1 MNGYNKV
8 INAIYEY
15 VNADSPDEVKRRI
28 ENVLDFNINLRHSYV
43 DNDKPMSVQ
52 DVNMEI
58 LRMAELKDLRVCYVP
73 INNKLVGLRHD

>member
-15 VNADSPDEVKRRI
+15 VTADSPDEVKRRI

-58 LRMAELKDLRVCYVP
+58 LRMAELKDLRVSYVP
-73 INNKLVGLRHD
+73 IGDKLVGFKE

>member
-58 LRMAELKDLRVCYVP
+58 LRMAELKDLRVSYVP
-73 INNKLVGLRHD
+73 INNKLVGFKE